1 MSSFLGPIHHWLYE
15 KIKLQEELT
24 RDIAKV
30 AAQNNWLPRGEHFAD
45 SFTRLLP
52 PLEEAIDES
61 NIHGWLQDRI
71 YDAEKRYGQLIAE
84 ILKGD
89 KGSSM
94 GSKDSDNESPKA
106 GASSAEASST
116 EASSAGAS
124 SAGASS
130 AGASSTE
137 GFYSERMAELEKVA
151 RAFGER
157 HAMAPYTTPEEA
169 YRTVENYFVSGMPCD
184 RVNQVVE
191 KTEDVLSWKETV
203 DIHQGYREG
212 FGGGT
217 ETYYLLKGEVISG
230 MLNGTRL
237 EFRSEPWGQS
247 SQQSEAFYH
256 FSYSSE

>member
-1 MSSFLGPIHHWLYE
+1 MSRFLGPIHHWLYE

-24 RDIAKV
+24 RDIAKF

-45 SFTRLLP
+45 SITRMLP
-52 PLEEAIDES
+52 PLEEAIDEA

-71 YDAEKRYGQLIAE
+71 YDAEKRYGQLISE
-84 ILKGD
+84 ILEGD
-89 KGSSM
+89 
-94 GSKDSDNESPKA
+94 
-106 GASSAEASST
+106 ST
-116 EASSAGAS
+116 RLE
-124 SAGASS
+124 
-130 AGASSTE
+130 
-137 GFYSERMAELEKVA
+137 ELKKVA

-157 HAMAPYTTPEEA
+157 HAMAPDTTPEEA
-169 YRTVENYFVSGMPCD
+169 YRIVENCFVSGMPCD

-191 KTEDVLSWKETV
+191 KSDDVLSWKETV
-203 DIHQGYREG
+203 DIHQGYCEG

-217 ETYYLLKGEVISG
+217 ETYYQLKAAVISG
-230 MLNGTRL
+230 MLTGTRL